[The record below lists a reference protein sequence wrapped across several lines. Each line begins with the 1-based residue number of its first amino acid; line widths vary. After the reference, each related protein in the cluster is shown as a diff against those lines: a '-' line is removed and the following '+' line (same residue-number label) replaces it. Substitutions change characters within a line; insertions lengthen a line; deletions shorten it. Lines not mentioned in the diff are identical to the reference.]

1 MAPIK
6 RLLDGYL
13 NEDEQAAELGVVK
26 RTLRSWRQ
34 KGEGG
39 PYVKIGKQVFYP
51 IAGTA
56 AWLKTN
62 ERTPV
67 RSGKKATR

>member
-1 MAPIK
+1 VSEK
-6 RLLDGYL
+6 RNILDGYL
-13 NEDEQAAELGVVK
+13 NEDEQAAELRVVK

-39 PYVKIGKQVFYP
+39 PYIKIGKQIFYP
-51 IAGTA
+51 IAGTV
-56 AWLKTN
+56 AWLKAN

-67 RSGKKATR
+67 RSGKRAKP

>member
-1 MAPIK
+1 MSQIE

-56 AWLKTN
+56 AWLKAN
-62 ERTPV
+62 ERMPV
-67 RSGKKATR
+67 RSGKKAAR

>member
-1 MAPIK
+1 MAQIK

-34 KGEGG
+34 KGEGS

-56 AWLKTN
+56 VWLKAN

-67 RSGKKATR
+67 RFGKKGER

>member
-1 MAPIK
+1 MPQRQK
-6 RLLDGYL
+6 VLDGYL
-13 NEDEQAAELGVVK
+13 NEDEQAAELRVVK

-39 PYVKIGKQVFYP
+39 PYLKIGKQVFYP

-56 AWLKTN
+56 AWLKAN
-62 ERTPV
+62 EKNPV
-67 RSGKKATR
+67 RSAKKAKQ

>member
-1 MAPIK
+1 MPQVR

-39 PYVKIGKQVFYP
+39 PYVKIGKQIFYP
-51 IAGTA
+51 IAGSA
-56 AWLKTN
+56 AWLKAN
-62 ERTPV
+62 EQTPV
-67 RSGKKATR
+67 RSGKKVER

>member
-1 MAPIK
+1 VPQMG
-6 RLLDGYL
+6 RLLDDYL

-34 KGEGG
+34 RGQGA
-39 PYVKIGKQVFYP
+39 PYVKIGKQIFYP

-56 AWLKTN
+56 AWLKAN
-62 ERTPV
+62 ERAPV
-67 RSGKKATR
+67 RSGKKAAR

>member
-1 MAPIK
+1 MAQIR

-34 KGEGG
+34 RGEGG

-56 AWLKTN
+56 AWLKAN

-67 RSGKKATR
+67 RSGKKAAR

>member
-1 MAPIK
+1 MPQMG

-34 KGEGG
+34 RGEGG
-39 PYVKIGKQVFYP
+39 PYLKIGKQVFYP

-56 AWLKTN
+56 AWLKSKEKN
-62 ERTPV
+62 PV
-67 RSGKKATR
+67 RSEKKAKQ

>member
-1 MAPIK
+1 VPQTG

-39 PYVKIGKQVFYP
+39 PYLKIGKQVFYP

-56 AWLKTN
+56 AWLKAN
-62 ERTPV
+62 EKNPV
-67 RSGKKATR
+67 RSTKRAKQ